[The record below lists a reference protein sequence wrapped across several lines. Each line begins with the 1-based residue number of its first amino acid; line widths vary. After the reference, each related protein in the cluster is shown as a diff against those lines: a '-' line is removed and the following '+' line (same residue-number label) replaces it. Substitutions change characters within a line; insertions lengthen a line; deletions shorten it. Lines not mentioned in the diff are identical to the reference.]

1 MGGWK
6 REASKMQ
13 FFFLSMPWRDF
24 PKSFPNYHHLHVLPL
39 PFCNLC
45 SVHIGPS
52 AIPWTLFAL
61 TCLLFPALNM
71 FYIFC
76 LRLTSLN
83 FISLV
88 SLFFFFQSVHVYR
101 LSSDLGCLDSFHM
114 PYHMLWTEL
123 YPSKIYILKPLT
135 PQYIRMGSYLVMRT
149 LKR

>member
-24 PKSFPNYHHLHVLPL
+24 PKSFPNYHHFHVLPL

-52 AIPWTLFAL
+52 VIPWTLFAL

-88 SLFFFFQSVHVYR
+88 SLFFFFSQFMCIDLVVIWDVLIVFICLTTCCG
-101 LSSDLGCLDSFHM
+101 LSYIPPKF
-114 PYHMLWTEL
+114 
-123 YPSKIYILKPLT
+123 IYWNP
-135 PQYIRMGSYLVMRT
+135 
-149 LKR
+149 